1 MPARRW
7 STGRAPPRTA
17 SRRGWPASP
26 PTFEAFDSAA
36 DDICLIA
43 FTSGTTGEPKG
54 TLHFQRDLLAIC
66 DGFSRQLL
74 RPAADD
80 LFCGSPPLAFTFGLG
95 GLALFPLREGAASL
109 LLEQAAPAQLA
120 EAIATHRPTICFTA
134 PTAWRALAG
143 LAGQHDLSSL
153 QEGRLGRRASAQ
165 GDLASWSGRSSAS
178 S

>member
-1 MPARRW
+1 MASQPA
-7 STGRAPPRTA
+7 
-17 SRRGWPASP
+17 
-26 PTFEAFDSAA
+26 TFEPFDSAA
-36 DDICLIA
+36 DDICLLA

-54 TLHFQRDLLAIC
+54 TMHFHRDMLAIC

-74 RPAADD
+74 KPTADD

-95 GLALFPLREGAASL
+95 GLALFPMRAGAASL
-109 LLEQAAPAQLA
+109 LLEQAAPPQLA
-120 EAIATHRPTICFTA
+120 EAIARHRPTICFTA

-153 QEGRLGRRASAQ
+153 RKASPPASTCPRRP
-165 GDLASWSGRSSAS
+165 GSWSPRSSAS